1 MKNRNAVS
9 LNQILASQRN
19 NKYISEGQLDPILA
33 YHLKVRTEKRRSE
46 QMDNIKQKENNHFIQ
61 IVQLSENTAIQENI
75 NSLNSQQNLLQSAER
90 NQEITNQNNSNQK
103 YLINSPKTN
112 IPNSNSTLIKEYSTQ
127 NNINE
132 RSASSQFLSK
142 RNISPLEKVKLKGL
156 KSIESSP
163 SKPTSNNSLKSPSI
177 IKILPQLTTRRTS
190 LIQNVGQSL
199 NDLKTE
205 YKEIMS
211 AKTERQNIFLKQQ
224 EEKQKQM
231 HFDLKNS
238 INRLNN
244 QSIVKDA
251 ANLYGQVDCFLAGSI
266 NYSNYLQNQDNVF
279 SLNQKLMEE
288 GIIANTSQVSF
299 IKKRKKKQ
307 EETQSDTQAE
317 ELYEGKLRKQHKTQ
331 IKSKNDLDDILGTKK
346 KQEREEILAKVAK
359 FLMQK
364 KQTKNNG
371 QNNYNK
377 WYINPEYRNVQRVDR
392 QEKLYPYAFDQN
404 YLYNNIENYE
414 ELYRDNPFDK
424 KLAQQRQQIKDSQ
437 KLKIEN
443 LRSMLVNSDVIK
455 SYTKQLVQNGE
466 RIPLFMK
473 EVFDQDAGKVKARSS
488 LLNRYYNQSTESD
501 KV

>member
-1 MKNRNAVS
+1 MKNRNASS
-9 LNQILASQRN
+9 LNQILASSRS
-19 NKYISEGQLDPILA
+19 NKYISENQLDPILA
-33 YHLKVRTEKRRSE
+33 YHLKVRTEKRRNE
-46 QMDNIKQKENNHFIQ
+46 QIDDIQQKQTNDFIQ
-61 IVQLSENTAIQENI
+61 IMQQSESGPIQENMK
-75 NSLNSQQNLLQSAER
+75 SLNSQQNLQQSTEL

-142 RNISPLEKVKLKGL
+142 RNISPLDKVKIKVL

-163 SKPTSNNSLKSPSI
+163 SKPTSNHSLKSPSI

-190 LIQNVGQSL
+190 LIQNIGQSL

-211 AKTERQNIFLKQQ
+211 AKTERQNIFLRQQ

-238 INRLNN
+238 IHRLNN
-244 QSIVKDA
+244 QSVVKDA
-251 ANLYGQVDCFLAGSI
+251 ANLYGQVDCFLAGGI
-266 NYSNYLQNQDNVF
+266 NFSNYLQNQDNVF

-288 GIIANTSQVSF
+288 GIIASTSQVSF

-307 EETQSDTQAE
+307 EETQTDTQAE
-317 ELYEGKLRKQHKTQ
+317 ELYESKLRKPSKIQ
-331 IKSKNDLDDILGTKK
+331 IKSKNDLDDILGTQK
-346 KQEREEILAKVAK
+346 KQEREVILQKVAN
-359 FLMQK
+359 FLRQK
-364 KQTKNNG
+364 KQKKNNA

-377 WYINPEYRNVQRVDR
+377 WYINPEYRSIQRVDR

-414 ELYRDNPFDK
+414 DLYKDNPFDK

-443 LRSMLVNSDVIK
+443 LKSMLVNSDVIK

-473 EVFDQDAGKVKARSS
+473 EVFDQDVGKVKARSS
-488 LLNRYYNQSTESD
+488 LLNRYYNQTSESE
-501 KV
+501 KI

>member
-1 MKNRNAVS
+1 MKNRNANF
-9 LNQILASQRN
+9 LNQILASQRSD
-19 NKYISEGQLDPILA
+19 KYISEGQLDPILA
-33 YHLKVRTEKRRSE
+33 YHLKVRTEKRRNE
-46 QMDNIKQKENNHFIQ
+46 QMDGMKQNNDFIQ
-61 IVQLSENTAIQENI
+61 IMQQTESRPIQENMK
-75 NSLNSQQNLLQSAER
+75 SLNSEQNLLQSAER
-90 NQEITNQNNSNQK
+90 IQEITNQNNSNQQ

-112 IPNSNSTLIKEYSTQ
+112 FPNSNSTLIKEYSTQ

-142 RNISPLEKVKLKGL
+142 RNINPLEKVKLKVL

-163 SKPTSNNSLKSPSI
+163 SKHTSNHSLKSQSI

-190 LIQNVGQSL
+190 LIQNIGQSL

-211 AKTERQNIFLKQQ
+211 AKTEKQNIFLKNQ

-244 QSIVKDA
+244 QSVVKDA

-266 NYSNYLQNQDNVF
+266 NYSNYLQNKDNVF

-288 GIIANTSQVSF
+288 GIITSTSQVSL
-299 IKKRKKKQ
+299 IKKRKKNQ
-307 EETQSDTQAE
+307 EETQTDTQAE
-317 ELYEGKLRKQHKTQ
+317 ELYKGKLRKENKIQ
-331 IKSKNDLDDILGTKK
+331 IKSKNDLDDILGTQK
-346 KQEREEILAKVAK
+346 KQEREEILEKVAN
-359 FLMQK
+359 FMRQK
-364 KQTKNNG
+364 KQKKNNAH
-371 QNNYNK
+371 NNYNK
-377 WYINPEYRNVQRVDR
+377 WYINPEYRSIQRVDR

-414 ELYRDNPFDK
+414 DLYRDNPFDK
-424 KLAQQRQQIKDSQ
+424 NLAQQRQQIKDSQ

-455 SYTKQLVQNGE
+455 SYTKQLVQNGD

-473 EVFDQDAGKVKARSS
+473 EVFDQDIGKVKARSS
-488 LLNRYYNQSTESD
+488 LLNRYYNQTTESD
-501 KV
+501 KI